1 MNPSTE
7 DFLLALKKLPNSE
20 VILLPNNPNILM
32 AAQQA
37 SGLVSDK
44 QVKVVPSRTLP
55 QGVAAM
61 IEYGNEREDSDLSAL
76 TDKMTKA
83 LKNVTTCEITIAT
96 RSVSLEGVHAV
107 EGQYIGLIDDKLSAA
122 GESIPS
128 VAEAMLRKIEADKRD
143 LITLYYGDV
152 VTEVDAQAFAD
163 TLSAQFTKPE
173 FQIVD
178 GGQPLYPYIISVE

>member
-1 MNPSTE
+1 M
-7 DFLLALKKLPNSE
+7 
-20 VILLPNNPNILM
+20 
-32 AAQQA
+32 
-37 SGLVSDK
+37 
-44 QVKVVPSRTLP
+44 
-55 QGVAAM
+55 
-61 IEYGNEREDSDLSAL
+61 
-76 TDKMTKA
+76 
-83 LKNVTTCEITIAT
+83 
-96 RSVSLEGVHAV
+96 EGVNAV

-122 GESIPS
+122 GESVLS

-152 VTEVDAQAFAD
+152 VTEVDAQTFAD